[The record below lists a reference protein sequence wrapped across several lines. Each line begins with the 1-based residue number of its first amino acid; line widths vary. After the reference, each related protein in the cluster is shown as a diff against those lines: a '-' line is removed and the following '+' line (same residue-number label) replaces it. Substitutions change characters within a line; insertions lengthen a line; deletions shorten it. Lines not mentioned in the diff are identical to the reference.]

1 MAQLKD
7 TTIDGSLKV
16 YGDIVLQNTNKCLY
30 GINPTTGQASS
41 MMHMSNNGN
50 TVIGYDGY
58 KNADGNTHLY
68 GNEIYHYVAS
78 AGNVYYKPYYSA
90 GDSITF
96 ELNTSGYVTTGGNSI
111 RFVVPLS
118 KPIIGNPTIT
128 IASSSGIMI
137 RQNGQYTHGSSST
150 TAVKPQ
156 SYSTIGSTSG
166 NSVVVVATMGTTTN
180 VTNNDSLGVYWH
192 GTITFS

>member
-7 TTIDGSLKV
+7 TKIDGRLEVS
-16 YGDIVLQNTNKCLY
+16 GDIILQNTNKCLY
-30 GINPTTGQASS
+30 GIHPTTGEAAS

-58 KNADGNTHLY
+58 KNANGNSHLY

-78 AGNVYYKPYYSA
+78 AGNVHYKPYYSA

-96 ELNTSGYVTTGGNSI
+96 ELNTAGYVTTGGNSI

-118 KPIIGNPTIT
+118 KPIIGSPTIT
-128 IASSSGIMI
+128 IASLSGIMI
-137 RQNGQYTHGSSST
+137 RQNGQYTHGSSSS

-156 SYSTIGSTSG
+156 SYSTIGSTGG
-166 NSVVVVATMGTTTN
+166 NGVVVVVTMSTTTN